1 MAVARAIKGVVLIAF
16 VVTFAA
22 LYVATRAPRFANRAV
37 VTPEAW
43 KALERQDA
51 ERAAAL
57 FDQALKER
65 PNDPVLH
72 LGVGSAAY
80 ALGRTDAALRALQ
93 KAVALD
99 PDFAEAQAMLGQ
111 VAYARGDS
119 ALAIR
124 AMEKAAA
131 IRPGDSEVEEA
142 LERWRHEAA
151 VHGEYLERPSEHFRV
166 LYEGATQQ
174 AIGDRVL
181 RTLEREHARIGRA
194 LNVSLPETL
203 TVVLYTD
210 RDFQDITRSPAW
222 ASGKYDGRIRL
233 TVGGTIPSGELER
246 VATHE
251 LVHAFVAAAAPRRV
265 PAWLNEGLA
274 SYLESANHAWAPA
287 VIRQANASVPLESL
301 IDGFSG
307 LDARQAQV
315 AYAESAIAAEILCD
329 LLGTNVGAF
338 LKAVGNGAT
347 VDQAFLEFHLQPNG
361 FHSEWRRRVGL
372 Q

>member
-1 MAVARAIKGVVLIAF
+1 MARSLIAVVAVACLATVAAI
-16 VVTFAA
+16 
-22 LYVATRAPRFANRAV
+22 YVAARPPRFANRQV

-43 KALERQDA
+43 KALARQDA
-51 ERAAAL
+51 ERAATL
-57 FDQALKER
+57 FNQALKER

-80 ALGRTDAALRALQ
+80 ALGKTDAALKALQ
-93 KAVALD
+93 NAVALD

-124 AMEKAAA
+124 SMEKAAA

-142 LERWRHEAA
+142 LERWRREAA

-166 LYEGATQQ
+166 LYEGGTQQ
-174 AIGDRVL
+174 AVGDRVL
-181 RTLEREHARIGRA
+181 RTLEREHTRISRA

-233 TVGGTIPSGELER
+233 TVGGSIPAGELER

-251 LVHAFVAAAAPRRV
+251 LVHAFIGAAAPRRV

-274 SYLESANHAWAPA
+274 SYLESANHGWAPA

-307 LDARQAQV
+307 LDEGRAQV
-315 AYAESAIAAEILCD
+315 AYAESAIAAEILCG

-338 LKAVGNGAT
+338 LKTVGNGAT
-347 VDQAFLEFHLQPNG
+347 VDQALLEFHVQPNA
-361 FHSEWRRRVGL
+361 FQSEWRRRVGL